1 LQPLDWSRQDHFSLF
16 LESRKKWLEMMA
28 GNKDWARYGFMDI
41 LGLQGLEYGS
51 EYPRL

>member
-1 LQPLDWSRQDHFSLF
+1 MEVF

-28 GNKDWARYGFMDI
+28 SNQDWSRYGFVDI
-41 LGLQGLEYGS
+41 LGLQEKAYGT